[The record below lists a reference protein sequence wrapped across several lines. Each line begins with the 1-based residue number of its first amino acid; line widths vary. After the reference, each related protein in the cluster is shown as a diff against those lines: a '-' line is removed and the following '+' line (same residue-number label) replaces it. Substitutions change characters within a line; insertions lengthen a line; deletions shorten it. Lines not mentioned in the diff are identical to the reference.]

1 MENPD
6 FLMDTG
12 HEGFILENALLLFFW
27 RSERKMEI
35 KKVAVIGA
43 GAMGTGIAYL
53 CATKGYEVS
62 IRDINE
68 DLVKKGI
75 GKIREMIA
83 TGVNRGKLTP
93 TEAQDIIKRIKSTT
107 DIAEAVKDADL
118 VIEAIFEDM
127 NLKKKLFKEC
137 DEASPPHT
145 ILASNTSTLSITE
158 MGSATKRPAKVIGL
172 HFFNPAYTMKLIE
185 VISGK
190 QTSEETRKI
199 ATDFAVSLEKEPV
212 QVKDVPGFI
221 VNRILG
227 AALGEA
233 IYLLEEGVA
242 STEDIDKAVVL
253 GLNWPMGPLQLAD
266 FVGLDVVYHS
276 GKSVSEA
283 LGEDYLRKRS
293 KPSKLLEKMVKEGRL
308 GMKTRKGFYEY

>member
-1 MENPD
+1 
-6 FLMDTG
+6 
-12 HEGFILENALLLFFW
+12 
-27 RSERKMEI
+27 MEI
-35 KKVAVIGA
+35 KKVAVVGA

-53 CATKGYEVS
+53 FATKGYEVS

-68 DLVKKGI
+68 DLVKRGT

-93 TEAQDIIKRIKSTT
+93 KEAQETMKRIKGTT
-107 DIAEAVKDADL
+107 DLAEAVRDADL
-118 VIEAIFEDM
+118 VIEAVFEDM
-127 NLKKKLFKEC
+127 NLKKKLFKEL
-137 DEASPPHT
+137 DEACPQHT

-158 MGSATKRPAKVIGL
+158 MGSTTKRPDKVIGL

-199 ATDFAVSLEKEPV
+199 ATEFSVSLEKEPV
-212 QVKDVPGFI
+212 QVKDTPGFI

-233 IYLLEEGVA
+233 IYLLEEGIA
-242 STEDIDKAVVL
+242 SAEDVDKAVVM

-276 GKSVSEA
+276 GKSVAEA

-293 KPSKLLEKMVKEGRL
+293 QPSKLLEKMVKEGRL

>member
-1 MENPD
+1 
-6 FLMDTG
+6 
-12 HEGFILENALLLFFW
+12 
-27 RSERKMEI
+27 MEI

-43 GAMGTGIAYL
+43 GAMGTGIAYV

-68 DLVKKGI
+68 DLVKRGM

-93 TEAQDIIKRIKSTT
+93 KEAQETMKRIKGTT
-107 DIAEAVKDADL
+107 DIGEAVRDADL
-118 VIEAIFEDM
+118 VIEAVFEDM
-127 NLKKKLFKEC
+127 DLKKKVFKEF
-137 DEASPPHT
+137 DEACPQHT

-158 MGSATKRPAKVIGL
+158 MGSATKRPDKVIGL

-199 ATDFAVSLEKEPV
+199 ATDFSVSLDKEPV
-212 QVKDVPGFI
+212 QVKDTPGFI

-233 IYLLEEGVA
+233 IYLLEEGTA
-242 STEDIDKAVVL
+242 SAEDIDKAVVL

-266 FVGLDVVYHS
+266 FVGLDVVFHS
-276 GKSVSEA
+276 GKSVAEA

-293 KPSKLLEKMVKEGRL
+293 QPSKLLEKMVKEGRL

>member
-1 MENPD
+1 
-6 FLMDTG
+6 
-12 HEGFILENALLLFFW
+12 
-27 RSERKMEI
+27 MEI
-35 KKVAVIGA
+35 KKVAVIGS
-43 GAMGTGIAYL
+43 GAMGTGIAYV
-53 CATKGYEVS
+53 CAIKGYEVS

-68 DLVKKGI
+68 DLVKRGT

-93 TEAQDIIKRIKSTT
+93 KEAQETMKRIKGTT
-107 DIAEAVKDADL
+107 DIEAVKDADL
-118 VIEAIFEDM
+118 VIEAVFEDM
-127 NLKKKLFKEC
+127 DLKKKIFKEL
-137 DEASPPHT
+137 DETCPPHT

-158 MGSATKRPAKVIGL
+158 MASATKRPDKVVGI

-199 ATDFAVSLEKEPV
+199 ATDFSVSLEKEPV
-212 QVKDVPGFI
+212 QVKDTPGFI

-233 IYLLEEGVA
+233 IYLLEEGTA
-242 STEDIDKAVVL
+242 SAEDIDKAVVL

-276 GKSVSEA
+276 GKSVAEA
-283 LGEDYLRKRS
+283 LGEDYQRKRS
-293 KPSKLLEKMVKEGRL
+293 QPSKLLEKMVKEDRL

>member
-1 MENPD
+1 M
-6 FLMDTG
+6 
-12 HEGFILENALLLFFW
+12 A
-27 RSERKMEI
+27 I
-35 KKVAVIGA
+35 KKVVVIGA
-43 GAMGTGIAYL
+43 GAMGTGIAYV

-68 DLVKKGI
+68 DLVKQGM

-93 TEAQDIIKRIKSTT
+93 KEAQETMKKIKGTT
-107 DIAEAVKDADL
+107 NIAEAARDADL

-127 NLKKKLFKEC
+127 DLKKKIFKEL
-137 DEASPPHT
+137 DEACPPHA

-158 MGSATKRPAKVIGL
+158 MGSATKRPDKVIGL

-185 VISGK
+185 IISGK

-199 ATDFAVSLEKEPV
+199 ATDFSVSLEKEPV
-212 QVKDVPGFI
+212 QVKDTPGFI

-233 IYLLEEGVA
+233 MYLLEEGIA
-242 STEDIDKAVVL
+242 SAEDIDKAVVL

-276 GKSVSEA
+276 GKSVAKA

-293 KPSKLLEKMVKEGRL
+293 QPSKLLEKMVKEGRL

>member
-1 MENPD
+1 
-6 FLMDTG
+6 
-12 HEGFILENALLLFFW
+12 
-27 RSERKMEI
+27 
-35 KKVAVIGA
+35 
-43 GAMGTGIAYL
+43 
-53 CATKGYEVS
+53 
-62 IRDINE
+62 
-68 DLVKKGI
+68 LVKRGT

-93 TEAQDIIKRIKSTT
+93 KEAQETMKRIKGTT
-107 DIAEAVKDADL
+107 DIAEALKDADL
-118 VIEAIFEDM
+118 VIEAVFEDM
-127 NLKKKLFKEC
+127 DLKKKIFKEL
-137 DEASPPHT
+137 DETCPPHT

-158 MGSATKRPAKVIGL
+158 MASATKRPDKVVGI

-199 ATDFAVSLEKEPV
+199 ATDFSVSLEKEPV
-212 QVKDVPGFI
+212 QVKDTPGFI

-233 IYLLEEGVA
+233 IYLLEEGTA
-242 STEDIDKAVVL
+242 SAEDIDKAVVL

-276 GKSVSEA
+276 GKSVAEA
-283 LGEDYLRKRS
+283 LGEDYQRKRS
-293 KPSKLLEKMVKEGRL
+293 QPSKLLEKMVKEGRL
-308 GMKTRKGFYEY
+308 GMKARKGFYEY

>member
-1 MENPD
+1 
-6 FLMDTG
+6 
-12 HEGFILENALLLFFW
+12 
-27 RSERKMEI
+27 MEI

-43 GAMGTGIAYL
+43 GTMGTGIAYL
-53 CATKGYEVS
+53 CAFKGYEIS

-68 DLVKKGI
+68 DLVKRGM

-93 TEAQDIIKRIKSTT
+93 KEAQDAMKRIKGTT
-107 DIAEAVKDADL
+107 DVAEAVRDADL
-118 VIEAIFEDM
+118 VIEAAFEDM
-127 NLKKKLFKEC
+127 NLKKKLFKEFDGIC
-137 DEASPPHT
+137 PPHA

-158 MGSATKRPAKVIGL
+158 MGSATKRPDKVIGL

-190 QTSEETRKI
+190 QTSEETKKI
-199 ATDFAVSLEKEPV
+199 TTNFAVSLEKEPV
-212 QVKDVPGFI
+212 QVKDAPGFI

-233 IYLLEEGVA
+233 IYLLEEGIA
-242 STEDIDKAVVL
+242 SAEDIDKAVVL

-266 FVGLDVVYHS
+266 FVGLDIVYHS
-276 GKSVSEA
+276 GKSVAEA

-293 KPSKLLEKMVKEGRL
+293 KPSKLLGKMVKEGRL